1 MNAIVGDGETL
12 MDEQVRE
19 AVQEEAR
26 ARPDRTGQASGGR
39 PPDAEE
45 PPRKTLGERLRLP
58 LMVGVPLL
66 AAVGGIYYYLT
77 SGRYESTDD
86 AYVRAAQVSISSNV
100 SGRVS
105 ELDVHDNQ
113 RVRRGETLFRLDER
127 PFRIAVEE
135 ARAKLASARLA
146 VQSLKATYLQRQA
159 DLKAA
164 QSALTYQQ
172 REYERETR
180 LLASGIASQAQAD
193 KALLARNTARQN
205 VAAAQQQITSVLAS
219 LGGAPD
225 IPVDKHPSVEQA
237 QSVLDRALLNLSYT
251 TIDAPID
258 GIVTRVDQLQVG
270 DYIKAATPAF
280 MLVATRDVW
289 VEANF
294 KEDQLAHM
302 RPGQSASIYIDAYPD
317 HTYDATVASVSP
329 GTGAVF
335 SLLPP
340 ENATGNWVKVVQRLP
355 VRLRFD
361 GGLPPLQAGLSATVK
376 VDTQST
382 QHPRSAANI
391 SGTARAPG
399 APGAD
404 APRAEAPA
412 RTGR

>member
-1 MNAIVGDGETL
+1 MSAVVGDGETL

-19 AVQEEAR
+19 AELEEAR
-26 ARPDRTGQASGGR
+26 ARPDRTGQASSGR
-39 PPDAEE
+39 PPDARE

-58 LMVGVPLL
+58 LMIGVPLL
-66 AAVGGIYYYLT
+66 AAIGGTYYYLT

-105 ELDVHDNQ
+105 DLDVHDNQ
-113 RVRRGETLFRLDER
+113 RVSRGETLFRLDER

-180 LLASGIASQAQAD
+180 LLSSGIASQAQAD

-205 VAAAQQQITSVLAS
+205 VAAAQQQITAVLAS

-225 IPVDKHPSVEQA
+225 LPVDQHPSVKQA

-251 TIDAPID
+251 TIQAPID

-280 MLVATRDVW
+280 MLVATHDVW

-302 RPGQSASIYIDAYPD
+302 HPGQSARVYIDAYPD

-361 GGLPPLQAGLSATVK
+361 REPPALQAGLSATVK
-376 VDTQST
+376 VDTQSSS
-382 QHPRSAANI
+382 QHARTA
-391 SGTARAPG
+391 GTARAPAAVAGTSMRG
-399 APGAD
+399 AGA
-404 APRAEAPA
+404 AAH
-412 RTGR
+412 TGR